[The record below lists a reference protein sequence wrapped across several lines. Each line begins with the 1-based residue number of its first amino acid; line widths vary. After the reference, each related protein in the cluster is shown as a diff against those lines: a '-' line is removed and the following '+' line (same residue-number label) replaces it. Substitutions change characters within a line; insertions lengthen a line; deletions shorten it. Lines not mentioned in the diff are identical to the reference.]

1 MVRYS
6 RPRSLVILL
15 LCLYPVWLQH
25 TSEVSISGDLYCPS
39 VPVYTHKRIKNYQCN
54 LNNINL
60 PLTKKCYTKINL
72 KKSGWNFLK
81 NQNTCTCILFG

>member
-25 TSEVSISGDLYCPS
+25 TSEESISGDLYYPS
-39 VPVYTHKRIKNYQCN
+39 VPVYTHERIQNYQCDH
-54 LNNINL
+54 NNTDL
-60 PLTKKCYTKINL
+60 PLTKKCYTKFNL
-72 KKSGWNFLK
+72 KHVT
-81 NQNTCTCILFG
+81 QNLI